1 VIRERRNYNGK
12 RYSNKNRNRKKES
25 PATEE
30 LSQVPFRG
38 FRGKKQKKIKP
49 PPNPLKGG

>member
-1 VIRERRNYNGK
+1 MSGKEEVRMIRDIVT
-12 RYSNKNRNRKKES
+12 KNRNRKKES

-38 FRGKKQKKIKP
+38 FRGKKQKTITA
-49 PPNPLKGG
+49 PNPFG